1 MVEKSLKREKMKNAY
16 ILLLV
21 LGIAAGTTSCKRDD
35 YFSSRDTH
43 TAKVEMTTYDFLKS
57 HPQGLFDTLLLLID
71 RAGLKDKIN
80 QPNSTFF
87 APTDYAITNYLNRR
101 VAQEQN
107 IDPFRKWTIDS
118 LIKYELPKFTDSI
131 NVYLVNQPLAFDQ
144 LTENGIVT
152 PTLKSGA
159 NAVTSWEFTND
170 ANLGYNPNA
179 GSFPRIVYYAL
190 LLRDVP
196 PPVVS
201 AELTAADATRARV
214 QTAGIQTNT
223 GMVHVL
229 FNGHTLF
236 FRK

>member
-1 MVEKSLKREKMKNAY
+1 MKY
-16 ILLLV
+16 IPILLLV
-21 LGIAAGTTSCKRDD
+21 LTLAVGATSCKRDD
-35 YFSSRDTH
+35 YFSGKDTH
-43 TAKVEMTTYDFLKS
+43 NAKVEMTTYDFLKA

-71 RAGLKDKIN
+71 KAGLKEKIN
-80 QPNSTFF
+80 QSNTTFF

-101 VAQEQN
+101 VVQEQN

-131 NVYLVNQPLAFDQ
+131 NVYLVNQPLSFDK
-144 LTENGIVT
+144 LTENGLVT
-152 PTLKSGA
+152 PTLKTGA
-159 NAVTSWEFTND
+159 NSVTSWEFTND
-170 ANLGYNPNA
+170 ANLGYNPNV

-196 PPVVS
+196 PPIVS
-201 AELTAADATRARV
+201 AELTATDARRVRV

-229 FNGHTLF
+229 NNGHTLF
-236 FRK
+236 FR